1 MQDKD
6 YINLESEK
14 NKEIVY
20 TSDVL
25 KDLLPDMTNA
35 QQFFNTLTTDN
46 GNFDVKILMHSKT
59 KSKTNIK
66 LLIKN
71 NVVAELILS
80 SFLDLKIKNKDQI
93 FFVFDF
99 KQSNLLKSSIY
110 LNSSED
116 TIVKIKFLNE
126 SEK

>member
-6 YINLESEK
+6 YINAEAQK
-14 NKEIVY
+14 NKEVVY

-25 KDLLPDMTNA
+25 KDLLPDIVDSK
-35 QQFFNTLTTDN
+35 QFFNTLTTDN
-46 GNFDVKILMHSKT
+46 CNFDVKILMHSKT
-59 KSKTNIK
+59 KSKTSIK

-71 NVVAELILS
+71 NFVTDLILS
-80 SFLDLKIKNKDQI
+80 NFLSLKIENKDHV
-93 FFVFDF
+93 FFMFDF

>member
-25 KDLLPDMTNA
+25 KDLLPGITNEK
-35 QQFFNTLTTDN
+35 QFFNTLATDN

-71 NVVAELILS
+71 NVVSDLILS
-80 SFLDLKIKNKDQI
+80 SFLDLKIKNKDQL

-99 KQSNLLKSSIY
+99 KQSNLLKSSVY